1 MAKKINTRKKGVVN
15 IDELKAY
22 RVAYGK
28 ELGPRD
34 YMTYVGVPALLFG
47 GFSFLLLYNLWV
59 SIPMMIF
66 GGIYGWRSFL
76 PKIVRKQY
84 EYNAAR
90 QRNKFLNNMT
100 QVLTDD
106 SQTPLMALR
115 KVTERAS
122 GEFEEDLRRFQAMLI
137 GADNDRIREAVIWFS
152 DKYDDDIIFVQYL
165 EQIETI
171 MLEGKT
177 NIDTL
182 QDIKTYHNDIQKK
195 QELYERAKMG
205 HVRDMRYLLIV
216 TVVLLVA
223 LAISFGFDTYLEAYA
238 RHPIGY
244 ISSGLYMSIIMIFF
258 RQFSKY
264 LFDDSV
270 MEISN

>member
-1 MAKKINTRKKGVVN
+1 MSKKISTKKKGVVN

-34 YMTYVGVPALLFG
+34 YMTYVGIPALIFS

-59 SIPMMIF
+59 SIPMLVV
-66 GGIYGWRSFL
+66 GAIYGWRSFL

-84 EYNAAR
+84 EHHAAR

-115 KVTERAS
+115 KVTSRAD
-122 GEFEEDLRRFQAMLI
+122 GEFAEDLHRFHAMLI
-137 GADNDRIREAVIWFS
+137 GADNNRIREAVAWFS
-152 DKYDDDIIFVQYL
+152 DQYDDDVIFIQYL
-165 EQIETI
+165 EQVETI

-182 QDIKTYHNDIQKK
+182 HDIKTYHNDIQKK

-205 HVRDMRYLLIV
+205 HVRDMRSLLIV
-216 TVVLLVA
+216 TVILLIS
-223 LAISFGFDTYLEAYA
+223 LAVSFGFSTYLEAFA

-244 ISSGLYMSIIMIFF
+244 ISSGLYMIIILFFF
-258 RQFSKY
+258 RQFSGY

-270 MEISN
+270 MEIRS

>member
-1 MAKKINTRKKGVVN
+1 MAKMNTKKKGVVN
-15 IDELKAY
+15 IDELRAY
-22 RVAYGK
+22 RIAYGK

-34 YMTYVGVPALLFG
+34 YMTYVGIPALMFG

-59 SIPMMIF
+59 SIPVAII
-66 GGIYGWRSFL
+66 GGIYGWRTFL
-76 PKIVRKQY
+76 PKIIKRQY
-84 EYNAAR
+84 EFSAAR

-100 QVLTDD
+100 QVLTDE

-115 KVTERAS
+115 KVTARAD
-122 GEFEEDLRRFQAMLI
+122 GEFEEDLRRFHAMLI
-137 GADNDRIREAVIWFS
+137 GADNERIREAVAWFS
-152 DKYDDDIIFVQYL
+152 DQYDDDVIFVQYL
-165 EQIETI
+165 EQLETI

-182 QDIKTYHNDIQKK
+182 HDIKTYHNDIQKK

-216 TVVLLVA
+216 TVILLLS
-223 LAISFGFDTYLEAYA
+223 LAISFGFNTYLEAFA

-244 ISSGLYMSIIMIFF
+244 VSSGLYMSLIIIFF
-258 RQFSKY
+258 RQFTDY
-264 LFDDSV
+264 YFDDSV
-270 MEISN
+270 MEIRS